1 MNTIDERT
9 WDYLMNIDPDE
20 LVDVLQISS
29 QELLEAFPEKVHAY
43 VTEEHEDVEDD
54 EEEGYYD

>member
-1 MNTIDERT
+1 
-9 WDYLMNIDPDE
+9 
-20 LVDVLQISS
+20 
-29 QELLEAFPEKVHAY
+29 LEAFPEKVHAY